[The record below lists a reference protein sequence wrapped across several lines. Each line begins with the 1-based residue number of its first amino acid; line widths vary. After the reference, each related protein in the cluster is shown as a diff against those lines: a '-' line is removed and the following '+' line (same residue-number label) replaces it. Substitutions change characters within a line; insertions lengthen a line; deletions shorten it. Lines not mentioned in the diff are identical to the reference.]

1 MKRKLIV
8 LFLLLAALLLPM
20 AASAAGDLDEI
31 LNYTVTAEVNE
42 DATVTLLY
50 HIEWKVL
57 DSSSEGPLEWVTVG
71 IPNSHYSDLTALSDS
86 ISKISYTS
94 SGGSSVRIDLDRKY
108 YAGEVAV
115 MDFSLVQ
122 DYMYQ
127 VNELT
132 EGETVYHFT
141 PGWFDSLD
149 VDEIVIRWN
158 GDKALGQAPA
168 CIVDAEGYYVWTD
181 SLSHG
186 QRLSVTVTYPA
197 EAYAF
202 DETKTLG
209 GGSSG
214 GYEYDDDD
222 DGDAI
227 LGFIVLI
234 IIIVIV
240 VKVRKSRRGYT
251 KTSNLSG
258 GTKVTRTKVVYYP
271 VCQGCGAPRPEN
283 ANNCPYC
290 GRSFI
295 KSEEV
300 IKAEDIPKEE
310 RELRTKTT
318 SGLYRYHSQ
327 PDTYIR
333 VRSVPIIVNTGSS
346 GSGSSRSGSSRSS
359 GGSSRGGGSSHSSCA
374 SSHCACASSC
384 ACACACAC
392 AGGGRAGCTTKD
404 FYNTDLKL
412 RQLELKKRA
421 GRK

>member
-1 MKRKLIV
+1 MKTKIV
-8 LFLLLAALLLPM
+8 VFLLLLTLLILPA

-31 LNYTVTAEVNE
+31 LNYTITAEVNP
-42 DATVTLLY
+42 DATVTLTY

-71 IPNSHYSDLTALSDS
+71 IPNSHYSDLTALSS
-86 ISKISYTS
+86 AIKRISYTS
-94 SGGSSVRIDLDRKY
+94 DSGSSVRIDLDRAY

-115 MDFSLVQ
+115 MEFSLVQ

-141 PGWFDSLD
+141 PGWFDSLN
-149 VDEIVIRWN
+149 VGKLVLRWN
-158 GDKALGQAPA
+158 GNRALGQAPA
-168 CIVDAEGYYVWTD
+168 CTMDSEGYYVWTD

-186 QRLSVTVTYPA
+186 QMLSVTVTYPSDA
-197 EAYAF
+197 FAF

-209 GGSSG
+209 DGASG
-214 GYEYDDDD
+214 GDYDYYDYDDDD
-222 DGDAI
+222 DGNGI
-227 LGFIVLI
+227 LGFIFLVV
-234 IIIVIV
+234 IIVIV
-240 VKVRKSRRGYT
+240 VSVIKSRRGYS

-258 GTKVTRTKVVYYP
+258 GTKVTRTKVIYYP
-271 VCQGCGAPRPEN
+271 ECQGCGAPRPED
-283 ANNCPYC
+283 ASNCPYC

-333 VRSVPIIVNTGSS
+333 VRSVPMVVHTGS
-346 GSGSSRSGSSRSS
+346 GSRSS
-359 GGSSRGGGSSHSSCA
+359 GSRGGGSHRSCA
-374 SSHCACASSC
+374 SSHSCACASSC

-392 AGGGRAGCTTKD
+392 AGGGRAGCTVKD

-421 GRK
+421 QKER